1 MVREV
6 VEKAVLTGW
15 RGHLSCALLKCA
27 GQPFLGTPHSGPWLL
42 AVGDEQRAKVSEP
55 IITYTLAP
63 ITETLQEP
71 DSGELPT
78 PPAAPPLLPP
88 SNFQTQK
95 SLYFPL
101 REKSERINSQIPL
114 APTPFLPTLKQ
125 YI

>member
-78 PPAAPPLLPP
+78 PP
-88 SNFQTQK
+88 T
-95 SLYFPL
+95 
-101 REKSERINSQIPL
+101 
-114 APTPFLPTLKQ
+114 APTPAASLQLPDPEVPLFPSAGKV
-125 YI
+125 